1 MILFAGVLRDIVEFN
16 KVMKN
21 WAKKLQVQQKI
32 SN

>member
-1 MILFAGVLRDIVEFN
+1 MIFFAGVLRDIVEFN